1 MSAVIEKAG
10 LREQIATAAN
20 GSGET
25 DILGAMGA
33 ASLLMVTNAA
43 GDRVAKQTEI
53 GTAEIHPNRRLA
65 SLIERAKYA
74 KDRHSERPAALLF
87 AACLGKKRAW
97 CNRFKVKSG
106 SDMLFKFAGLV
117 VTEFIY
123 DKCAQCCGGGFVAL
137 GKPGARNVLTTLCA
151 VCQGNGLPRIDHKA
165 RAQALGVSGEVYE
178 KHWRE
183 RFAEAKGWLVEIE
196 ASYMTPLQS
205 QLRRDTLHTV
215 SE

>member
-33 ASLLMVTNAA
+33 AGLTMVTNAA

-74 KDRHSERPAALLF
+74 RDRKSERPAAMLF

-97 CNRFKVKSG
+97 CNRFKIKSG
-106 SDMLFKFAGLV
+106 SDMLLKFAGLV

-123 DKCAQCCGGGFVAL
+123 DKCAQCGGGGFVSL
-137 GKPGARNVLTTLCA
+137 GKPGARNVLTTICG
-151 VCQGNGLPRIDHKA
+151 VCKGGCLAKIDHKV
-165 RAQALGVSGEVYE
+165 RAQVLGVTGEVYE

-183 RFAEAKGWLVEIE
+183 RFAEARGWLSEIE
-196 ASYMTPLQS
+196 ASYMIPLQS
-205 QLRRDTLHTV
+205 QLRRDTLHPV